1 MLTFTMDHDVAVLI
15 GRFQPIHERHLC
27 LGAAVLLKANRL
39 LLLQGR
45 HRCAPDSRNP

>member
-1 MLTFTMDHDVAVLI
+1 
-15 GRFQPIHERHLC
+15 LC